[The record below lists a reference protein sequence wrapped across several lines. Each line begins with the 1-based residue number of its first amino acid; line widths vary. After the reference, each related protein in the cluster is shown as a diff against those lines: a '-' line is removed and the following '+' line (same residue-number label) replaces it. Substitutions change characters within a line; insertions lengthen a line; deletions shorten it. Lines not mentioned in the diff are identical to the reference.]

1 MCMAR
6 FHVEMCVNMKENT
19 ANLNSEK
26 DVVQKLMISF
36 PYGPD
41 RRLCLVPPLNPL
53 MSLRTIGL
61 FTSVKLVALSYTSM
75 ED

>member
-26 DVVQKLMISF
+26 DVVQKLMICLRKF
-36 PYGPD
+36 PLWSRQAALPGSPFKSTD
-41 RRLCLVPPLNPL
+41 EPENHW
-53 MSLRTIGL
+53 
-61 FTSVKLVALSYTSM
+61 SVHQC
-75 ED
+75 